1 MTGEALRGVAR
12 YPLRSALALLGLV
25 VGVGSVVATLALLD
39 AAHRQGI
46 AVLEKSGALD
56 LVRLASPAGTFRDGR
71 WMLISKRARLGP
83 ADVSRIRGA
92 IPWVT
97 GAMLAS
103 EASFPLRSKG
113 AATSVVV
120 RGVSA
125 EAPRFLALRLRAGRF
140 LSPAEES
147 AGEKV
152 AVLSSGLG
160 EDLYGSASGALGREV
175 LIDGQRFSVVGVLVP
190 VEDER
195 GNEEATC
202 YVPFRAA
209 MERLGTSPVDVR
221 IHLAAGR
228 RDRVAPLEAAVTALL
243 PGLQN
248 GVEPASYEVDSS
260 REALADLE
268 AAERTQATI
277 LGGIAALS
285 LLVAASG
292 VLNTLLVSVKERT
305 REIGTRRALGARRRT
320 ILVQFL
326 LESVFL
332 SLPGAALGLAAGIAL
347 TRALEPLFAETFR
360 QPILAGLHVGPAEA
374 ATAMVL
380 AVLVAL
386 GAGLWPAW
394 QAARVEPAEALR
406 YE

>member
-56 LVRLASPAGTFRDGR
+56 VVRLASPPEALRDGQWVR
-71 WMLISKRARLGP
+71 IHKRARLGP
-83 ADVSRIRGA
+83 ADVSRIRGSL
-92 IPWVT
+92 PGVT
-97 GAMLAS
+97 AAMLAA
-103 EASFPLRSKG
+103 EAAFPLKGEG
-113 AATSVVV
+113 AAVNVTV

-140 LSPAEES
+140 LSPAEEA

-152 AVLSSGLG
+152 AVLSSGLA
-160 EDLYGSASGALGREV
+160 EDLYRGASGALGREV
-175 LIDGQRFSVVGVLVP
+175 LIGGQRFTVVGVLVP

-195 GNEEATC
+195 GNEEAAC
-202 YVPFRAA
+202 FVPFRAA
-209 MERLGTSPVDVR
+209 MERLGMSPVDVR
-221 IHLAAGR
+221 IHLAAGH
-228 RDRVAPLEAAVTALL
+228 RDRVAPLEAAVNELL
-243 PGLQN
+243 PGLQL
-248 GVEPASYEVDSS
+248 GIDATSFEVESS

-268 AAERTQATI
+268 KAERTQTTI

-305 REIGTRRALGARRRT
+305 REIGTRRALGARRRS
-320 ILVQFL
+320 ILAQFL
-326 LESVFL
+326 LEAVFL
-332 SLPGAALGLAAGIAL
+332 SLPGAALGFAAGVAL
-347 TRALEPLFAETFR
+347 TRALEALFAKSFR
-360 QPILAGLHVGPAEA
+360 QPILAGLHAGSSEA
-374 ATAMVL
+374 LLAVAL

-394 QAARVEPAEALR
+394 QAAGVEPAEALR